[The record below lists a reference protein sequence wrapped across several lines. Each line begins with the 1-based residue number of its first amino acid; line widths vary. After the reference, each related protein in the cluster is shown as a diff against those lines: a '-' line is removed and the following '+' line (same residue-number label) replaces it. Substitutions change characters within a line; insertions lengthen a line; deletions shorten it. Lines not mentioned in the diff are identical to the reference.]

1 MKGPGNESNVSEN
14 GDNMVGITS
23 YGVYIPWLRMDRKV
37 IASAMGWYS
46 PVGLQG
52 EKAVAGYDED
62 SVTMAVAAGMNC
74 LKDLEREEIDG
85 LYFATTTSPYRERQD
100 ASIVASALDLNP
112 DMRTADF
119 TDSTK
124 AGTTALISGCDA
136 INAGSMKKLLLCAS
150 DCRMG
155 KMSSLQEQVYGDAS
169 AAFLIGDTNVIASL
183 EGWYSISYD
192 FVGHWRAD
200 SDKFDRTWEDRFIR
214 DAGYTRLL
222 PEAISGLLGKY
233 DLKITDF
240 AKVVYTCPY
249 TREHAAI
256 GKQLGAVPTQLQ
268 DHMLNSVG
276 DSGAAYPLVML
287 AAALEEARPGD
298 KILVASFGNGSDA
311 LWLTVTDEI
320 ERTRDR
326 SGVREYL
333 DSRQELANYEKYVSF
348 RNIVPVERGIRGEE
362 IAFTQMSTLWRER
375 RTVLGLCGARCKRCG
390 TPQYPYNR
398 VCVKP
403 GCGAI
408 DEMEYYR
415 FSDKRGN
422 LFTYT
427 GDNLAFTPNPP
438 QIYGVID
445 FDGGGRY
452 WFDLTDCELESIKV
466 GIPVEMTFRRKY
478 LDEARG
484 ISGYFWKATPRM
496 AQ

>member
-1 MKGPGNESNVSEN
+1 
-14 GDNMVGITS
+14 
-23 YGVYIPWLRMDRKV
+23 
-37 IASAMGWYS
+37 
-46 PVGLQG
+46 
-52 EKAVAGYDED
+52 
-62 SVTMAVAAGMNC
+62 
-74 LKDLEREEIDG
+74 
-85 LYFATTTSPYRERQD
+85 
-100 ASIVASALDLNP
+100 
-112 DMRTADF
+112 
-119 TDSTK
+119 
-124 AGTTALISGCDA
+124 
-136 INAGSMKKLLLCAS
+136 
-150 DCRMG
+150 
-155 KMSSLQEQVYGDAS
+155 MSSSQEQAYGDAS
-169 AAFLIGDTNVIASL
+169 AAFLIGASNVIASL
-183 EGWYSISYD
+183 EGSYSISYD
-192 FVGHWRAD
+192 FMGHWRAEGD
-200 SDKFDRTWEDRFIR
+200 RFDRTWEDRFVR

-222 PEAISGLLGKY
+222 PEVISGLLKKY
-233 DLKITDF
+233 DLNMADF
-240 AKVVYTCPY
+240 SRVVYTCPY
-249 TREHAAI
+249 AKEHAAI
-256 GKQLGAVPTQLQ
+256 GKQIGADPSRIQ

-287 AAALEEARPGD
+287 AAALGEAKPGD

-348 RNIVPVERGIRGEE
+348 RNIVPLERGIRGEE
-362 IAFTQMSTLWRER
+362 IAFTQVSTLWRER

-403 GCGAI
+403 DCGAI

-452 WFDLTDCELESIKV
+452 WFDLTDCELESLEI
-466 GIPVEMTFRRKY
+466 GMPVEMTFRRKY

-484 ISGYFWKATPRM
+484 ISGYFWKATPRR
-496 AQ
+496 A

>member
-1 MKGPGNESNVSEN
+1 
-14 GDNMVGITS
+14 MVGITS
-23 YGVYIPWLRMDRKV
+23 YGAYIPWLRMDRKV
-37 IASAMGWYS
+37 IASAIGWYS
-46 PVGLQG
+46 PVGLAG
-52 EKAVAGYDED
+52 EKAVANYDED
-62 SVTMAVAAGMNC
+62 SVTMAVAAGMDC
-74 LKDLEREEIDG
+74 LKGFEREKIDG

-100 ASIVASALDLNP
+100 ASIAASALDVSA
-112 DMRTADF
+112 DIRTADF
-119 TDSTK
+119 ADSTK
-124 AGTTALISGCDA
+124 AGTTALISACDA
-136 INAGSMKKLLLCAS
+136 IKAGSMNNLLLCAS
-150 DCRMG
+150 DCRIG
-155 KMSSLQEQVYGDAS
+155 KMSSFQEQLYGDAS
-169 AAFLIGDTNVIASL
+169 AAFLIGDSKVIASL
-183 EGWYSISYD
+183 EGSHSISYD
-192 FVGHWRAD
+192 FIGHWRAE

-214 DAGYTRLL
+214 DAGYARLL
-222 PEAISGLLGKY
+222 PEAISGLLKKY
-233 DLKITDF
+233 ELDISDF
-240 AKVVYTCPY
+240 AKIIYACPY
-249 TREHAAI
+249 AKEHAAI
-256 GKQLGAVPTQLQ
+256 GKQIGADPSRIQ
-268 DHMLNSVG
+268 DHMLDSVG
-276 DSGAAYPLVML
+276 DSGAAYPLLML

-298 KILVASFGNGSDA
+298 NILVASFGNGSDA

-320 ERTRDR
+320 EKVRDR
-326 SGVREYL
+326 RAARGYL
-333 DSRQELANYEKYVSF
+333 GSKQELANYEKYVSF
-348 RNIVPVERGIRGEE
+348 RNIVPVEKGIRGEE
-362 IAFTQMSTLWRER
+362 IAFTQLSTLWRER
-375 RTVLGLCGARCKRCG
+375 QTVLGLCGAICKRCG

-403 GCGAI
+403 DCGAI

-415 FSDKRGN
+415 FSDKRGK